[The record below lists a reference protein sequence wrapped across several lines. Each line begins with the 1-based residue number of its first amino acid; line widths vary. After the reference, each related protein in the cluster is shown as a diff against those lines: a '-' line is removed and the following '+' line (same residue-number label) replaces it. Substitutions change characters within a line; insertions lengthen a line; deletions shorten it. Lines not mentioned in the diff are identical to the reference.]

1 MRMMS
6 ADLKRAQHCWEASP
20 AKASICVNSV
30 SNWYASLG
38 SRAIVFVLTHLT
50 HSTHLYQL
58 LHFCVTISGQFASKY
73 HYMRHFASSSMSEVI
88 WNRNN
93 FRVNFNQFE
102 SEINE
107 DSHQVSGNVFQ
118 NIIAWRV
125 LIINFD
131 LLFPHFISNEFLAPK
146 WVLKQNERSD
156 EFMNKMGANIWS
168 NNLKSI
174 LGTICAKKMH
184 PKI

>member
-1 MRMMS
+1 MEV
-6 ADLKRAQHCWEASP
+6 W
-20 AKASICVNSV
+20 NSV
-30 SNWYASLG
+30 L
-38 SRAIVFVLTHLT
+38 
-50 HSTHLYQL
+50 QL
-58 LHFCVTISGQFASKY
+58 LHLCVTILGQFASKY

-168 NNLKSI
+168 NNLLESKKSQFWVQSE
-174 LGTICAKKMH
+174 GAKKLH